1 MPVEDRI
8 EYLAIVAEQAF
19 DAEATLEEVEEILIK
34 EGVPAGRARDIVE
47 ARSAK
52 VRAVNR
58 WWAGIDNTGTLLTA
72 DDVAE
77 IRASLGIP
85 KTQRKPHQKKLFD

>member
-1 MPVEDRI
+1 MPRKRKA
-8 EYLAIVAEQAF
+8 LAAKSYRFTSQLQDEVASVLESNS
-19 DAEATLEEVEEILIK
+19 DATDSEI
-34 EGVPAGRARDIVE
+34 RD
-47 ARSAK
+47 
-52 VRAVNR
+52 AVNR
-58 WWAGIDNTGTLLTA
+58 WSAGIDNTGTLLTA